1 MQNRFTLLTKM
12 ADRLLKA
19 SNKIEALNKSRERS
33 DKIKKL
39 HESISERYKFIVTR
53 HESLIDIE
61 CDVKFLKLIEKT
73 LSPTSSQEN
82 KLDALFKKYNIK

>member
-19 SNKIEALNKSRERS
+19 SDKIEALNKSRERS

-39 HESISERYKFIVTR
+39 HESISERYKFKVTR
-53 HESLIDIE
+53 HENLIDIE

-73 LSPTSSQEN
+73 LSPTLSQEN
-82 KLDALFKKYNIK
+82 KLDALFKKYSIK